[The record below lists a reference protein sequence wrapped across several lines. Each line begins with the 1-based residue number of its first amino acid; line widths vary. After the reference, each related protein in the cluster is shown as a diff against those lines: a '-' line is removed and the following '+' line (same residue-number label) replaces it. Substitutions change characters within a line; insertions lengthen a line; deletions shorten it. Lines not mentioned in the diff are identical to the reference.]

1 MLYILISLK
10 KKASIRKIAFMN
22 SHHIYI
28 LFMCFLSLTTSVLGN
43 GLSSGIP
50 DLSTQA
56 LESLLAHYDGKTGV
70 ETDGE
75 SVLSWTPIDA
85 NGDSLDDMIVLST
98 QRGNAGEELIT
109 YDGSGKLTFDD
120 TDVGA
125 DGRYL
130 EGTLSNSESEDF
142 TVFWVGNYSAD
153 APFATSG
160 TYVYNIGPSNTS
172 HQRDDGKGGFVV
184 EQYNGTTYAGDDITA
199 YDGVTTVWSTVITAD
214 NHTFYANG
222 ENLNVGGTP
231 SGNIQADASMII
243 GAYSSSG
250 YDFVGEVEQLIIFGS
265 ALSDTDRKLVER
277 YLGSTGVG
285 LYSDIPGLSTQ
296 AIESLVAHYDGKMG
310 VESDGGS
317 VVSWTPVD
325 GYGDSLDEMIVRST
339 QIGNGA
345 PELIKYG
352 RPGKLIF
359 DDTNVSADG
368 RYLEGTLSNVESKEL
383 TVFWVGNYSAEAPFA
398 TSGTYVYNIGINNT
412 SHQRDDGKG
421 GFVVEQYNGITY
433 AGDDIAAYD
442 GVTTVWST
450 VLTAD
455 SHAFYANGENLN
467 VAGTPSNNVQAN
479 ASMIIGAYSSSG
491 YDFVGEVEQLI
502 IFGSAL
508 SDTDRKLV
516 ENYLLSFTPLADKPE
531 ISIEKGLDD
540 VKVNFSKNSY
550 LLSSNDLIEWSI
562 VPGANSGVSIPTGK
576 ERVFYQA
583 ASEFREIPTGI
594 VLRTKIDSNTW
605 REAQYHLDTGELF
618 FIGEQTHGFDH
629 YTTSGNDLWW
639 CYMNTSNRGSGLIE
653 FLMEK
658 NKNAEATKAK
668 ALENG
673 WLAYT
678 QSYYSFLE
686 FKPLAAQNTFV
697 NHTAP
702 DTIGEADTTEAY
714 TADYDIIDNS
724 EIFYVIYRNSNNS
737 NIYAGVG
744 GPSLNQVVDS
754 LPPGDGSS
762 NRDNGV
768 RADIAFK
775 AIIPLS
781 DSDKLELFNKFP
793 PQKAIY
799 DDDSEAYYYV
809 HPDGL

>member
-1 MLYILISLK
+1 MVIMRPHFTIIL
-10 KKASIRKIAFMN
+10 SI
-22 SHHIYI
+22 Y
-28 LFMCFLSLTTSVLGN
+28 FLSLTCNAFGK
-43 GLSSGIP
+43 GLSSDVP

-56 LESLLAHYDGKTGV
+56 LESLVAHYDGKTGV
-70 ETDGE
+70 EADGG
-75 SVLSWTPIDA
+75 SVLSWTPIDG
-85 NGDSLDDMIVLST
+85 NGDFLDDMIVQST
-98 QRGNAGEELIT
+98 QRGDGEQELIT
-109 YDGSGKLTFDD
+109 YDGSGKLIFDD
-120 TDVGA
+120 TSVGA

-296 AIESLVAHYDGKMG
+296 ALESLVAHYDGKMG

-368 RYLEGTLSNVESKEL
+368 RYMEGTLSNAESKEL
-383 TVFWVGNYSAEAPFA
+383 TVFWLGHYKAEAPFA

-421 GFVVEQYNGITY
+421 GFVVEQYNGTTY
-433 AGDDIAAYD
+433 AGDDITAYD

-531 ISIEKGLDD
+531 ISIEKGLDA
-540 VKVNFSKNSY
+540 VKINFSKNSY

-576 ERVFYQA
+576 DRVFYQA

-594 VLRTKIDSNTW
+594 VLRTKIESNTW

-629 YTTSGNDLWW
+629 YTTAGNDLWW

-653 FLMEK
+653 FLMER
-658 NKNAEATKAK
+658 NKNAESTKAK

-673 WLAYT
+673 WLAYS

-686 FKPLAAQNTFV
+686 FKPLAAQNTYI

-702 DTIGEADTTEAY
+702 DTIGETDATVAY

-799 DDDSEAYYYV
+799 DDNSEAYYYV

>member
-1 MLYILISLK
+1 MQTISK
-10 KKASIRKIAFMN
+10 SPSASTNRF
-22 SHHIYI
+22 
-28 LFMCFLSLTTSVLGN
+28 LFLCISVLVLTHQIIGK
-43 GLSSGIP
+43 GLSSDIP
-50 DLSTQA
+50 DLSTEA
-56 LESLLAHYDGKTGV
+56 IDSLIAHYDGKHGV
-70 ETDGE
+70 KTDGN
-75 SVLSWTPIDA
+75 SVASWTPIDSD
-85 NGDSLDDMIVLST
+85 GSFLDDMILQST
-98 QRGNAGEELIT
+98 QKGDGAPELIA

-120 TDVGA
+120 TSVGA

-130 EGTLSNSESEDF
+130 EGVLSNSESENF
-142 TVFWVGNYSAD
+142 TVIWVGHYKAE

-160 TYVYNIGPSNTS
+160 TYVYNIGPNNTS

-199 YDGVTTVWSTVITAD
+199 YDGITTVWSTVITAD

-222 ENLNVGGTP
+222 ENLNVGGAP

-250 YDFVGEVEQLIIFGS
+250 YDFVGEIEQLIIFGS

-277 YLGSTGVG
+277 HLGSTGVG
-285 LYSDIPGLSTQ
+285 LYSDIPDLSTQ
-296 AIESLVAHYDGKMG
+296 ALETLVAHYDGKIG

-325 GYGDSLDEMIVRST
+325 GYGNSLDEMIVRST

-359 DDTNVSADG
+359 DDTNITTDG
-368 RYLEGTLSNVESKEL
+368 RYLKGTLSNAESKEL
-383 TVFWVGNYSAEAPFA
+383 TVFWLGHYKADAPFA

-421 GFVVEQYNGITY
+421 GFVVEQYNGTTY
-433 AGDDIAAYD
+433 AGDDITAYD

-491 YDFVGEVEQLI
+491 YDFVGEIEQLI

-531 ISIEKGLDD
+531 ISIEKSSD
-540 VKVNFSKNSY
+540 VVKINFSNKSY

-562 VPGANSGVSIPTGK
+562 VPGANSGMSIPTGK
-576 ERVFYQA
+576 DWVFYQA
-583 ASEFREIPTGI
+583 ASEFTEIPTGI
-594 VLRTKIDSNTW
+594 VLRTKIGSDTW

-618 FIGEQTHGFDH
+618 FIGEQAHGFDH
-629 YTTSGNDLWW
+629 YTTAGNDLWW

-658 NKNAEATKAK
+658 NKNAESTKAK

-697 NHTAP
+697 NHTVP
-702 DTIGEADTTEAY
+702 DTIGETDTTEAY

-744 GPSLNQVVDS
+744 GPSLNQVVDA
-754 LPPGDGSS
+754 LPPGDGTS

-781 DSDKLELFNKFP
+781 ESDKLELFNKFP
-793 PQKAIY
+793 PQNAIY
-799 DDDSEAYYYV
+799 DDNSEAYYYV

>member
-1 MLYILISLK
+1 MNYHYILISV
-10 KKASIRKIAFMN
+10 
-22 SHHIYI
+22 
-28 LFMCFLSLTTSVLGN
+28 MCFLSLISSVQGN

-56 LESLLAHYDGKTGV
+56 LESLVAHYDGKTGV
-70 ETDGE
+70 ETDGG
-75 SVLSWTPIDA
+75 SVVSWTPIDED
-85 NGDSLDDMIVLST
+85 GDSLDEMIVHST
-98 QRGNAGEELIT
+98 QRGNGGQELIT
-109 YDGSGKLTFDD
+109 YDGSGKLIFDD
-120 TDVGA
+120 TSVGA

-285 LYSDIPGLSTQ
+285 LYSDIPDLSTQ
-296 AIESLVAHYDGKMG
+296 ALESLVAHYDGKMG

-368 RYLEGTLSNVESKEL
+368 RYLEGTLSNAKSKEL
-383 TVFWVGNYSAEAPFA
+383 TVFWLGHYKADAPFA

-421 GFVVEQYNGITY
+421 GFVVEQYNGTTY
-433 AGDDIAAYD
+433 AGDDITAYD

-531 ISIEKGLDD
+531 ISIEKGLDA
-540 VKVNFSKNSY
+540 VKINFSKNSY

-576 ERVFYQA
+576 DRVFYQA

-594 VLRTKIDSNTW
+594 VLRTKIESNTW

-653 FLMEK
+653 FLMER
-658 NKNAEATKAK
+658 NKNAESTKAK

-686 FKPLAAQNTFV
+686 FKPLAAQNTYI

-702 DTIGEADTTEAY
+702 DTIGETDTTEAY

-744 GPSLNQVVDS
+744 GPSLNLDP

-799 DDDSEAYYYV
+799 DDNSEAYYYV